1 MKGLNQRKE
10 EKTKGKMLKLIKKAQ
25 ILFWKTYAIL
35 WDLRPR
41 KHLPKFVD
49 RPIAST
55 PLIEGQKEYP
65 YPEGVKVLF
74 EWEEKGHKWIVF
86 SR

>member
-1 MKGLNQRKE
+1 MKL
-10 EKTKGKMLKLIKKAQ
+10 LKRIQ
-25 ILFWKTYAIL
+25 ILFWKSYAIIF
-35 WDLRPR
+35 DLRPR
-41 KHLPKFVD
+41 MHLPRFGD
-49 RPIAST
+49 YPIAST

>member
-1 MKGLNQRKE
+1 MKK
-10 EKTKGKMLKLIKKAQ
+10 LK
-25 ILFWKTYAIL
+25 ILFWINYAKI

-41 KHLPKFVD
+41 LHLPKYSNY
-49 RPIAST
+49 PIASI
-55 PLIEGQKEYP
+55 PLNDCQEIYE